1 MLNIR
6 QNMFET
12 NSSSVHSLVIYHEDL
27 DRSFFNYQ
35 IKYPMTIK
43 GGYYGRGYPKILA
56 TRQDK
61 LNYIWMAIV
70 YLFCKFDFDLEKIE
84 HSDDSLYWM
93 EILKEIAPNA
103 TFIVPQFEDY
113 DKGVDHC
120 GNLENF
126 FKECK
131 KDNQILK
138 DLILEDNSFIIVE
151 GDEYCMII
159 YAFYPDYWTNEE
171 ELIDL
176 RKNYKIYVKGN

>member
-6 QNMFET
+6 RNTFET
-12 NSSSVHSLVIYHEDL
+12 NSSSTHSLVIYHEDL
-27 DRSFFNYQ
+27 DKNFFNYQ
-35 IKYPMTIK
+35 IKYPMTID
-43 GGYYGRGYPKILA
+43 GGYYGRGYPKVLA
-56 TRQDK
+56 MPQDK

-70 YLFCKFDFDLEKIE
+70 DLFCNFDFDSEKIE
-84 HSDDSLYWM
+84 HSDESLYW
-93 EILKEIAPNA
+93 IKVLNKIAPYA
-103 TFIVPQFEDY
+103 TFVIPRFGDY
-113 DKGVDHC
+113 NKGVDHC

-138 DLILEDNSFIIVE
+138 DLILESNSFILVE

-159 YAFYPDYWTNEE
+159 STFYPDYYFNEE
-171 ELIDL
+171 KLVDL